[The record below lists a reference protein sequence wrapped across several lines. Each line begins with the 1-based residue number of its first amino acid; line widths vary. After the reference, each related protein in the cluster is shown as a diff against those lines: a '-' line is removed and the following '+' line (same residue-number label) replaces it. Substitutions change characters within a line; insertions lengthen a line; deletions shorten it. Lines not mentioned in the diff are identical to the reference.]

1 MWFLDLVERIVRA
14 AEQRPLAAAFYS
26 LVLFILSLAVC
37 VAGAWKVLRFRNDLD
52 ELREDVSVVSEG
64 VKMLTARVDAVEE
77 WRSEVRALR
86 RDVQRQTRLLVSVLR
101 RDAAELRRLM
111 AEPDP
116 AEDERG

>member
-14 AEQRPLAAAFYS
+14 AEQRPLAAAFYA
-26 LVLFILSLAVC
+26 LVLFVMTLAISI
-37 VAGAWKVLRFRNDLD
+37 AGAWKLLRFRNDLD
-52 ELREDVSVVSEG
+52 ALRDDVSGVSEG

-77 WRSEVRALR
+77 WRAEVRALR

-111 AEPDP
+111 AEPDQ